1 MILTLGYQLWCFHRQ
16 VLRAVAQVSIP
27 NRHHSKAAL
36 TISTLPAPAPPHQLV
51 EPISHSF
58 WWHCLSF
65 LTLWPPLLITQL
77 PGLVLYRHFQGCFC
91 AKFCPWFSTG
101 DDFVSASFPLVPRTS
116 PPAPLPWGHWAI
128 SGVVFW
134 LSHLAEDE
142 VG

>member
-36 TISTLPAPAPPHQLV
+36 TISTLPAPAPPLQLV
-51 EPISHSF
+51 EPINHSF
-58 WWHCLSF
+58 WWHHLSF

-101 DDFVSASFPLVPRTS
+101 DDFCLCVLSPS
-116 PPAPLPWGHWAI
+116 PPHLPSSPAALGTLGDIWSCVLVVP
-128 SGVVFW
+128 SGR
-134 LSHLAEDE
+134 
-142 VG
+142 G